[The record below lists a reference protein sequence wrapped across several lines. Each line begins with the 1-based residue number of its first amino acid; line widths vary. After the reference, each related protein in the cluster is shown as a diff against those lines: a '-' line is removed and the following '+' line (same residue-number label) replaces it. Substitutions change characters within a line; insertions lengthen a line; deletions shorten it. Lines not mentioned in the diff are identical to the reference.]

1 MTRDLQGVP
10 VPTTQMFA
18 MEVVC
23 PGCKGALELQ
33 AADRLK
39 CAACEMGFRKING
52 FWNFILGGGFDD
64 VIDDGQKAYESDANA
79 DTVRNYWLPLF
90 ESLYGGRGSTVR
102 LLSVGC
108 GVGMDVDLL
117 CAAGIECFGIDCGH
131 RDSLWSERKQH
142 DHLLLAN
149 GRFLPFADASF
160 DAVFCG
166 CVFPHVGVV
175 GDSNVVAPDCDA
187 QRRGL
192 AGEMAR
198 VLKPGGRIVV
208 SSPNRWFPADIFHGR
223 DKGGYKPQP
232 NPPTSR
238 FLLSVKDY
246 ETLFGSFG
254 CGKSSALPVRGYWG
268 FIRASH
274 SLKGRLLSY
283 PVRLLFRL
291 ADLKVLR
298 GSPLSPWLVVS
309 MQKHPAIAI
318 QD

>member
-1 MTRDLQGVP
+1 MMQAQQETAATKRV
-10 VPTTQMFA
+10 FA

-23 PGCKGALELQ
+23 PRCKGALEFGERGGLECVKCE
-33 AADRLK
+33 AA
-39 CAACEMGFRKING
+39 FRKDSG
-52 FWNFILGGGFDD
+52 FWDFILGGGFDD
-64 VIDDGQKAYESDANA
+64 AIDDGQKVYESNANA
-79 DTVRNYWLPLF
+79 DTVRNYWIPLF
-90 ESLYGGRGSTVR
+90 QSMYPERTSPVR
-102 LLSVGC
+102 VLSVGC

-131 RDSLWSERKQH
+131 RDSLWSERQQL

-175 GDSNVVAPDCDA
+175 GDSNIVGPECEA
-187 QRRGL
+187 QRREL
-192 AGEMAR
+192 AAEMAR
-198 VLKPGGRIVV
+198 VLKPGGRVVV

-223 DKGGYKPQP
+223 DKGGYKPRL

-246 ETLFGSFG
+246 EDLFRSSG
-254 CGKSSALPVRGYWG
+254 CSKSKALPVRGYWG

-291 ADLKVLR
+291 ADMR
-298 GSPLSPWLVVS
+298 MFRSSPLNPWLVVS
-309 MQKHPAIAI
+309 MQKDTATSTNN
-318 QD
+318 